1 VNALDATCARI
12 APPNEAIATQ
22 TQLLLDD
29 KTKPR
34 RSLGRLEELACR
46 VAAIRGVVRPQVGAK
61 CIVVMG
67 ADHGI
72 AEEGVS
78 AYPAA
83 VTRQMLLNFATGGAA
98 INALARHVGADVV
111 VVDMGVREALPA
123 GCGVEERRI
132 AAGTANF
139 ARGPAMS
146 RDEAVRAVEA
156 GIEVAQRAI
165 DGGAIL
171 LGLGEMGI
179 GNTAAASALTA
190 VLTGCP
196 VGEVTGRGTGIDDAG
211 LVRKISAIEQGLEV
225 NRPDAGDPLGVLA
238 QVGGFEIAGLA
249 GVTLA
254 GAAAR
259 VPVVVDGF
267 IAGAAALVAT
277 RLAPAAR
284 GCLIAAHRSVERGHG
299 RVLEDLRLEPLLD
312 LRMRLGEGTGAAL
325 AMGLIDA
332 ALRILAEMA
341 SFAAAG
347 VSDSGA

>member
-1 VNALDATCARI
+1 VSALEAICARI
-12 APPNEAIATQ
+12 APSDDAIGAQ

-46 VAAIRGVVRPQVGAK
+46 VASIRGLVRPQVGPK

-83 VTRQMLLNFATGGAA
+83 VTRQMLLNFAAGGAA

-123 GCGVEERRI
+123 DCGVEQRRI

-146 RDEAVRAVEA
+146 RADAARAVEA
-156 GIEVAQRAI
+156 GIEIAERAI
-165 DGGAIL
+165 DRGVVL

-179 GNTAAASALTA
+179 GNTASASALA
-190 VLTGCP
+190 SVLTRSA
-196 VGEVTGRGTGIDDAG
+196 VAEVTGRGTGIDDVG
-211 LVRKISAIEQGLEV
+211 LARKIALIERGLEV
-225 NRPDAGDPLGVLA
+225 NRPDASDPLGVLA
-238 QVGGFEIAGLA
+238 RVGGFEIAGLV

-267 IAGAAALVAT
+267 IASTAALVAT

-299 RVLEDLRLEPLLD
+299 RVLEELGAEPLLD

-325 AMGLIDA
+325 AMGLVDA
-332 ALRILAEMA
+332 ALRVLAEMA